1 MWPFFPV
8 TQPCVVLTKAMPWRP
23 SAVPLPTVW
32 LAQLVPLKKST
43 SWPSQAAQTWVAS
56 TAWTAWCLLDE
67 PMVWVDQLL
76 PLLFENTMA
85 VSPTAQMCAVSRAD
99 TPFRLDAVPDVW
111 AAHVVPL

>member
-1 MWPFFPV
+1 MWPFLPV
-8 TQPCVVLTKAMPWRP
+8 AQPFVVLAMPMACKL
-23 SAVPLPTVW
+23 SVVPPVDCV
-32 LAQLVPLKKST
+32 AQLVPLKKSIV
-43 SWPSQAAQTWVAS
+43 WPSQAAQTWVAS

-76 PLLFENTMA
+76 PLLFENTVA